1 MKRKVLI
8 LGESYMNLEL
18 ETDRLSKNGN
28 ITYGGKYSFHPYGAT
43 AAAAITAGKMGAS
56 CVLCTK
62 LADDMN
68 GNRLKKY
75 YESCGLDSRMIMT
88 AQGEQTGFAVTLY
101 NDKGEAEHYVS
112 KGANKQFTKEDIDEA
127 FGTFPDF
134 FLVPQDELFCAEI
147 PEDKS
152 AKTSSKDEAIDED
165 IASGE
170 AANAKIP
177 DSISDSEDNSGAEKV
192 TDPRGRDSLALYACN
207 KAMERGVE
215 MIVDYNSAASSLPF
229 AAFKGIKAFII
240 SDETLY
246 KMTGFYPTSE
256 DRLIRSLVSLKS
268 KIPSRYY
275 IVQIGRD
282 TSLVYDGNSYQ
293 KVALPTPDGETSGK
307 MNPTYIG
314 AFTAEYLETKNVVRA
329 CTYAG
334 VASLLTQSHDGVL
347 EKIPSRK
354 EIEEYIV
361 GKGIKTFVW

>member
-1 MKRKVLI
+1 
-8 LGESYMNLEL
+8 MNLEM

-88 AQGEQTGFAVTLY
+88 AHGEQTGFAVTLY
-101 NDKGEAEHYVS
+101 DGKGEAEHYVS
-112 KGANKQFTKEDIDEA
+112 KGANRQLTKEDIDEA
-127 FGTFPDF
+127 FGSFPDF
-134 FLVPQDELFCAEI
+134 FLVPQDELFCAEL
-147 PEDKS
+147 PEDKEDKS
-152 AKTSSKDEAIDED
+152 AKTSAKDEAVDED
-165 IASGE
+165 IASEE
-170 AANAKIP
+170 AAGEKIP
-177 DSISDSEDNSGAEKV
+177 DSLSDSEENSGAEKV
-192 TDPRGRDSLALYACN
+192 TDPRGRNSLALYACN

-229 AAFKGIKAFII
+229 AAFRGIKAFII

-282 TSLVYDGNSYQ
+282 TSLVYDGSSYQ
-293 KVALPTPDGETSGK
+293 KVTLPTPDGETSGK

-334 VASLLTQSHDGVL
+334 VASLLTHAHDGVL
-347 EKIPSRK
+347 EKIPSKK
-354 EIEEYIV
+354 EVEEYIAA
-361 GKGIKTFVW
+361 KGIKTFVW